1 MKVEKTA
8 TIDERNAQ
16 IESQLL
22 EKLDWIP
29 QESVPYT
36 QRSIALSL
44 MKNNTQYYLKDQ
56 FNEQGDI
63 HASLLSALPSLQQYG
78 NLFAIDWLYR
88 EKRVLLE
95 RARATHQQFQQALDR
110 GANIELEIAQ
120 IESSQSTYITA
131 TPMSLIIENQI
142 DLFRTFF
149 DDWYLNDAR
158 KIPTVEINWFAA
170 WLDTQINCQRREP

>member
-8 TIDERNAQ
+8 TIDKRNEQ
-16 IESQLL
+16 IESHLL

-29 QESVPYT
+29 QESVSYT
-36 QRSIALSL
+36 QRSMALSL
-44 MKNNTQYYLKDQ
+44 MRNETLYYLKDQ

-63 HASLLSALPSLQQYG
+63 HASLLFALPSLQQYG

-95 RARATHQQFQQALDR
+95 RARATHQEFLQALDQ
-110 GANIELEIAQ
+110 GANVELEIAQ

-131 TPMSLIIENQI
+131 TPMSLIIDNQI

-149 DDWYLNDAR
+149 DDWHLNENR
-158 KIPTVEINWFAA
+158 QIPTKAIDWFAA
-170 WLDTQINCQRREP
+170 WLEKQINCQRREP

>member
-1 MKVEKTA
+1 MKAEKTVI
-8 TIDERNAQ
+8 IDERNAQ

-29 QESVPYT
+29 RESVPDT

-44 MKNNTQYYLKDQ
+44 IKNNTQYYLKDQ

-63 HASLLSALPSLQQYG
+63 HASLLSALPSLRQYG

-95 RARATHQQFQQALDR
+95 RARATHQEFQQALDQ
-110 GANIELEIAQ
+110 GANVELEIAQ

-131 TPMSLIIENQI
+131 TPMSLIIDNQI

-158 KIPTVEINWFAA
+158 KIPTVEINWFDA
-170 WLDTQINCQRREP
+170 WLNMQDRAP

>member
-1 MKVEKTA
+1 MKAEKTVI
-8 TIDERNAQ
+8 IDERNAQ

-29 QESVPYT
+29 RESVPDT

-44 MKNNTQYYLKDQ
+44 IKNNTQYYLKDQ

-63 HASLLSALPSLQQYG
+63 HAPLLSTLRSLQQYG

-95 RARATHQQFQQALDR
+95 RARATHQEFQQALDR

-158 KIPTVEINWFAA
+158 KIPTVEINWFDA
-170 WLDTQINCQRREP
+170 WLDMKDRAP